1 MKDNKDVELILNDLN
16 GYMNKYLKRL
26 IDNEKNELT
35 NINSAQADQI
45 RELVVKYNELE
56 KNLKDLLESQK
67 KLTDF
72 ENRVLNLGMDQNLIK
87 NMAELLRRP

>member
-1 MKDNKDVELILNDLN
+1 M
-16 GYMNKYLKRL
+16 
-26 IDNEKNELT
+26 
-35 NINSAQADQI
+35 
-45 RELVVKYNELE
+45 KYNELE